1 MSRRSIAA
9 AVLAVALIAGS
20 IASSAGAAGPYDQGP
35 TVRMIGKSKVKKGA
49 AKLAKATC
57 GTGTCSIPNKTAV
70 IKVAGFKIRGKFT
83 KPSSQPFG
91 AGQTK
96 VVKLVVSKK
105 LKKIIDFGYKVAVK
119 TNLTVQSDNGL
130 TAPGSGKTKIKG

>member
-1 MSRRSIAA
+1 
-9 AVLAVALIAGS
+9 
-20 IASSAGAAGPYDQGP
+20 
-35 TVRMIGKSKVKKGA
+35 VRIVKKSKVKKGA
-49 AKLAKATC
+49 AKLAVATC

-70 IKVAGFKIRGKFT
+70 IKVAGVKIRGKFT

-105 LKKIIDFGYKVAVK
+105 LRKVMSFGFKVSVK
-119 TNLTVQSDNGL
+119 TTLTVQSDNGL
-130 TAPGSGKTKIKG
+130 NAPGSGNTKLKR

>member
-1 MSRRSIAA
+1 MSRKTIAA
-9 AVLAVALIAGS
+9 VVLGVALLVGS
-20 IASSAGAAGPYDQGP
+20 MATGAGAAGPYDQGP
-35 TVRMIGKSKVKKGA
+35 SVRMIGKSKVKKGA
-49 AKLAKATC
+49 ARLAVATC

-70 IKVAGFKIRGKFT
+70 IKVAGFKMRGKFT

-91 AGQTK
+91 AGQQKT
-96 VVKLVVSKK
+96 VKLVVSKK

-130 TAPGSGKTKIKG
+130 NAVGNGKTKIKG

>member
-1 MSRRSIAA
+1 MTRKAIAA
-9 AVLAVALIAGS
+9 LVLSCALVVGSMPVA
-20 IASSAGAAGPYDQGP
+20 AGAAGPYDQGP
-35 TVRMIGKSKVKKGA
+35 TVRIVHKAKVKKGA
-49 AKLAKATC
+49 AKLAVATC

-105 LKKIIDFGYKVAVK
+105 LRQIIDFGFKVAVK
-119 TNLTVQSDNGL
+119 TTLTVQSDNGL
-130 TAPGSGKTKIKG
+130 SAPGSGKTKIKG

>member
-1 MSRRSIAA
+1 MSRRVIA
-9 AVLAVALIAGS
+9 AVLLSAALVAASVAGAA
-20 IASSAGAAGPYDQGP
+20 IAAGPYDQGP
-35 TVRMIGKSKVKKGA
+35 TVRIVHKAKVKKGA
-49 AKLAKATC
+49 ARLAVATC

-105 LKKIIDFGYKVAVK
+105 LRQIIDFGFKVAVK
-119 TNLTVQSDNGL
+119 TTLTVQSDNGL
-130 TAPGSGKTKIKG
+130 NASASGKTKIKG